1 LTVIKSVLR
10 GQPYSSRPK
19 EAAVYAGELMTRQIV
34 TISPDTT
41 VKEAIQ
47 QLNKHGI
54 TSMPVV
60 DDENRLVGVVSEADL
75 LREEV
80 FDDVPTHVT
89 PESWPEPTPCTVGDV
104 MTTHVLSVSERIEA
118 VDIAR
123 VMHETGVKS
132 VPVVRDRKV
141 IGVVSRS
148 DIIHALATNDERI
161 RDETQALLADADL
174 PGWSVAVDDGEV
186 VLTGPDG
193 SHDGRIAEI
202 LTRTV
207 TGVTAVRVVIN
218 RPVSS

>member
-1 LTVIKSVLR
+1 M
-10 GQPYSSRPK
+10 
-19 EAAVYAGELMTRQIV
+19 EATVYAGELMTRQIV
-34 TISPDTT
+34 TISPEATI
-41 VKEAIQ
+41 KEAIR

-75 LREEV
+75 LREEIV
-80 FDDVPTHVT
+80 DDGPAR
-89 PESWPEPTPCTVGDV
+89 PDSWPEPTPPTVGDV
-104 MTTHVLSVSERIEA
+104 MTTHVLSVSERVEA

-123 VMHETGVKS
+123 VMLETGVKS
-132 VPVVRDRKV
+132 VPVIRDSTV

-148 DIIHALATNDERI
+148 DIINALATNDERI
-161 RDETQALLADADL
+161 RDEAQKLLAEAGL

-202 LTRTV
+202 LTQTV
-207 TGVTAVRVVIN
+207 TGVTAVRVVTS
-218 RPVSS
+218 RPASS